1 MKTALVCMLMMAA
14 GLCSPVAAVEF
25 SKLMVDGKS
34 FTLCKVDVRKERL
47 QLFLHDDSGQPFK
60 RFESLSKWLDSKGKK
75 LVFAMNAGM
84 FDRNFLPVG
93 LMITEGKQTSPLNT
107 STGDGNF
114 FLKPNGV
121 FVLSDSGARV
131 IETSEYVSLRTPAIL
146 ATQSGPLLLRDKK
159 THPAFKPE
167 SKNRLIRNGVGVSAD
182 GAVLFVISED
192 PVNFHEFA
200 ALFRDNLHC
209 ADALYLDGVISSLHS
224 RELKRSDSRMDLGPI
239 FAITK

>member
-1 MKTALVCMLMMAA
+1 MSTALVCILMMAA
-14 GLCSPVAAVEF
+14 GFCSPVAAVEF
-25 SKLMVDGKS
+25 SKLKVDGKS
-34 FTLCKVDVRKERL
+34 FTLCRIDVSKERL

-93 LMITEGKQTSPLNT
+93 LLISERKQTSPLNT

-114 FLKPNGV
+114 FLKPNGI
-121 FVLSDSGARV
+121 FLLSDSGARV
-131 IETSEYVSLRTPAIL
+131 IETSEYPSVRTSAIL
-146 ATQSGPLLLRDKK
+146 ATQSGPLLLRENKI
-159 THPAFKPE
+159 HPAFKPD
-167 SKNRLIRNGVGVSAD
+167 SKNRLIRNGVGVSTD
-182 GAVLFVISED
+182 GTVLFVISED

-200 ALFRDNLHC
+200 TLFRDKLHC

-224 RELKRSDSRMDLGPI
+224 SHLKRSDSRMDLGPI
-239 FAITK
+239 LAITE

>member
-1 MKTALVCMLMMAA
+1 MKAAFVCILMMAA
-14 GLCSPVAAVEF
+14 GFCSPVAAVEF

-34 FTLCKVDVRKERL
+34 FTLCKVEVRKERL

-84 FDRNFLPVG
+84 FDRNFQPVG
-93 LMITEGKQTSPLNT
+93 LLISDGKQTSRLNT

-131 IETSEYVSLRTPAIL
+131 IETSEYPLLRTPATL
-146 ATQSGPLLLRDKK
+146 ATQSGPLLLRDNKI
-159 THPAFKPE
+159 HPAFKPD
-167 SKNRLIRNGVGVSAD
+167 SKNRLIRNGVGVSDA
-182 GAVLFVISED
+182 GTVVFVISED

-200 ALFRDNLHC
+200 SLFRDKLHC

-224 RELKRSDSRMDLGPI
+224 RELKRGDSRMDLGPI
-239 FAITK
+239 LAITE

>member
-1 MKTALVCMLMMAA
+1 MKTASVCILLLLA
-14 GLCSPVAAVEF
+14 GLCGPVAALEF
-25 SKLMVDGKS
+25 SNVVANGTR
-34 FTLCKVDVRKERL
+34 FTLCKIDVRKERL
-47 QLFLHDDSGQPFK
+47 QLFLNDDAGQPFK

-93 LMITEGKQTSPLNT
+93 LMIAEGKQTSPLNS

-131 IETSEYVSLRTPAIL
+131 IETSEYPSLRTPAIL
-146 ATQSGPLLLRDKK
+146 ATQSGPLLLRNNKI
-159 THPAFKPE
+159 HPAFKPG

-182 GAVLFVISED
+182 GTVVFAISED

-200 ALFRDNLHC
+200 TLFRDKLYC
-209 ADALYLDGVISSLHS
+209 ADALYLDGVISSLHA

-239 FAITK
+239 LAITE